1 MKGEQIAGNNN
12 DEPGPRRRDYV
23 VLQPVGLRELLEGLG
38 WGDDDNWTEKLD
50 AFPFEVLVKVHTV
63 ERTRNAEQ
71 ALKKAGHDMLR
82 SGDGRESVPAVAVPA
97 SQWSEELVHLTPR
110 LDVEVG

>member
-1 MKGEQIAGNNN
+1 MEFAEQV
-12 DEPGPRRRDYV
+12 DKFP
-23 VLQPVGLRELLEGLG
+23 LEL
-38 WGDDDNWTEKLD
+38 
-50 AFPFEVLVKVHTV
+50 LVKVHVV
-63 ERTRNAEQ
+63 ERTRNSTQ
-71 ALKKAGHDMLR
+71 ALKAAGRHMLR